1 MRLFGKN
8 PAIERLRAN
17 PRSIRQ
23 IYIQEGFREAAYI
36 YKKARQNGIPFLEVA
51 ASNLWKMGRDKN
63 TQGILVD
70 VEDFFYAPYE
80 DLLDAALHKGR
91 CPVFLDGLND
101 PQNLGAIIR
110 SLACLGRFS
119 VVLPIHDSVEMT
131 ESVLRVSS
139 GGDNYVPV
147 AKVTNL
153 AQAVRSAK
161 EAGIHVMGSMVES
174 GISIFDAEF
183 PFPLGLVVG
192 SERQGIREGIR
203 KLLDGEIT
211 IPMAMETLSFNV
223 AQAATILCYEITRQ
237 RKIRQGQKESQRS

>member
-8 PAIERLRAN
+8 PAIERLRSN
-17 PRSIRQ
+17 PKSIRQ

-36 YKKARQNGIPFLEVA
+36 YKKAKQNGIPVIAVA
-51 ASNLWKMGRDKN
+51 ASRLWKMGRDKN

-70 VEDFFYAPYE
+70 VEDFAYTPYE
-80 DLLDAALHKGR
+80 DLLEAALHKKR
-91 CPVFLDGLND
+91 CLVFLDGLND
-101 PQNLGAIIR
+101 PQNLGAVIR

-119 VVLPIHDSVEMT
+119 VVLPAHGSVEIT
-131 ESVLRVSS
+131 ESVLRVAS

-161 EAGIHVMGSMVES
+161 EAGIHVMGSVVES
-174 GISIFDAEF
+174 GVNIFDAEF
-183 PFPLGLVVG
+183 SFPLGLVVG

-211 IPMAMETLSFNV
+211 IPLAMETLSFNV

-237 RKIRQGQKESQRS
+237 RKIRQDTQESQRP